1 MFVANPVLG
10 RISDTLGRRPVLLL
24 SFGVGTVAHLWFA
37 VSNDMM
43 QMFAAR
49 TIAGLAAGNM
59 GVIQSIIADEHYYK
73 TEPERWVFWER
84 QLAQDL

>member
-24 SFGVGTVAHLWFA
+24 SLGVGAVAHLWFA
-37 VSNDMM
+37 VSNDIM

-49 TIAGLAAGNM
+49 T
-59 GVIQSIIADEHYYK
+59 SADSRKWLIESVK
-73 TEPERWVFWER
+73 LPLSR
-84 QLAQDL
+84 QQ

>member
-24 SFGVGTVAHLWFA
+24 SLGVGTVAHLWFA
-37 VSNDMM
+37 VSNDIM

-49 TIAGLAAGNM
+49 TIAGLAAGNI
-59 GVIQSIIADEHYYK
+59 GVI
-73 TEPERWVFWER
+73 
-84 QLAQDL
+84 

>member
-10 RISDTLGRRPVLLL
+10 RISDTLGRLPVLLL
-24 SFGVGTVAHLWFA
+24 SLGDGTVAHLWFA

-43 QMFAAR
+43 QMFAVR

-73 TEPERWVFWER
+73 PEPERWVLWER